1 MLYDYQ
7 CENCRHVLVDI
18 YQRISEDPLV
28 QCPAC
33 NKKALE
39 RIITGGS
46 YAFVKGSNVKIN
58 KSQTQEN
65 ATKQQ
70 KAEKPWYHKHG
81 SASAQE
87 INQMTKKQK
96 AKYIMGGEK

>member
-7 CENCRHVLVDI
+7 CENCRHALVDI

-28 QCPAC
+28 KCPAC
-33 NKKALE
+33 NKNALE

-46 YAFVKGSNVKIN
+46 YAFVKGSNVKPN
-58 KSQTQEN
+58 NTQTQKH
-65 ATKQQ
+65 TIQPD
-70 KAEKPWYHKHG
+70 KPWYHKHG

-96 AKYIMGGEK
+96 AKYIMEGDK

>member
-46 YAFVKGSNVKIN
+46 YAFVKGSNVKTN
-58 KSQTQEN
+58 NAQVQEH
-65 ATKQQ
+65 AIQPD
-70 KAEKPWYHKHG
+70 KPWYHKHG
-81 SASAQE
+81 SASAQD
-87 INQMTKKQK
+87 INQMTKTQK
-96 AKYIMGGEK
+96 AKYIMEGEK